1 MRTILGLTL
10 AVTFVS
16 GVSAADLN
24 YGYDEPAVLY
34 RDEVYAPPP
43 PRRVVR
49 VTRTTCITCRGSR
62 LPWGGLRRTYEADL
76 PWGGLPAYCPPEVMA
91 ARPVLVRKY

>member
-1 MRTILGLTL
+1 MRTILGLAL
-10 AVTFVS
+10 AATIVS
-16 GVSAADLN
+16 GVSAADLD

-34 RDEVYAPPP
+34 RDEVYVS

-49 VTRTTCITCRGSR
+49 VKRTPCITCRGSR

-76 PWGGLPAYCPPEVMA
+76 PWGGLPAYCPPESVA
-91 ARPVLVRKY
+91 VRPVLVRKY